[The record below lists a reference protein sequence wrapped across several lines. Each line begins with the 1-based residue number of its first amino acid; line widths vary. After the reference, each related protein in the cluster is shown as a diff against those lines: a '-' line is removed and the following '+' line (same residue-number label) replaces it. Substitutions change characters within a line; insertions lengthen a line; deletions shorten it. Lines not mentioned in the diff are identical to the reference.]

1 MKTILKGS
9 KQKQMGW
16 ISLLRKKEKQLRLR
30 PENTLSQR
38 SDKGRSGCHGSW
50 KRECK
55 GKVVG
60 YHLQEEVEQ
69 DETWKPS
76 VWFGKLDMLISS
88 WNYWPGERG
97 QSQNKVGK
105 LSVKPMYVVVV
116 FV

>member
-55 GKVVG
+55 GEVVG

-69 DETWKPS
+69 DET
-76 VWFGKLDMLISS
+76 
-88 WNYWPGERG
+88 
-97 QSQNKVGK
+97 
-105 LSVKPMYVVVV
+105 
-116 FV
+116 